1 MAAPIGGIVPHHKAA
16 AAPTARYPCI
26 ISVAMLPDCNIITEM
41 LP

>member
-16 AAPTARYPCI
+16 AALTARYPGTI
-26 ISVAMLPDCNIITEM
+26 FTVVLPDCNIITEM